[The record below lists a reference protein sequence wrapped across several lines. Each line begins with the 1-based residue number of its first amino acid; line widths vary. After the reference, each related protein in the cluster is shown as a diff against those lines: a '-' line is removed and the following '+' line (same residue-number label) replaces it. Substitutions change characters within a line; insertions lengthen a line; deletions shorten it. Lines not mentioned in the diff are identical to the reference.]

1 MHRVEPITILRF
13 LTNHFDAV
21 KDLYECQCNE
31 GSIRKEVFQE
41 IVKRHGAEITN
52 QFFDYKILKQNGED
66 YEFRKS
72 YYDFL
77 EFILVEFRPILP
89 ESIEKYYSVI
99 NDLFRKI
106 KQGSHEDKMILQA
119 RIAELAEQIR
129 EFLEQVEKNTL
140 RLLSESRELKANAD
154 KIDYRQKLHKASFW
168 IDYYI
173 LPLNKILD
181 VNNHHSIAYKLAEV
195 AEYVNQKRLVF
206 PDEKIRQRFEKLY
219 YLLVQVNDDLIRNS
233 KILTNELLPL
243 IERIRTESTIL
254 SGWIDFLK
262 NPFRIE
268 TPAMLKENMFTA
280 YSKDMYYHTKEFFE
294 QFEIQDDVIL
304 EDENVEL
311 EKWIYNKAAYKE
323 KLLAQLPVENFFE
336 WIMNELKHEFGT
348 TDTDKLF
355 TLACLVFEEDLKVEF
370 QEAEQYIITN
380 QAQFKVP
387 KIKIQN
393 YGLPE

>member
-1 MHRVEPITILRF
+1 MHRAEPITILRF

-21 KDLYECQCNE
+21 KELYECQSSD
-31 GSIRKEVFQE
+31 GAIRKETFQE
-41 IVKRHGAEITN
+41 IVKNHGAEITN

-77 EFILVEFRPILP
+77 EFILVEFRPVLP
-89 ESIEKYYSVI
+89 ESIEKYYGVI
-99 NDLFRKI
+99 NELFRKI
-106 KQGSHEDKMILQA
+106 KQGSHEEKMILEA
-119 RIAELAEQIR
+119 RIAELTEQIR

-181 VNNHHSIAYKLAEV
+181 VNNQQSIAFKLAEV
-195 AEYVNQKRLVF
+195 SEYVNQKRLVF
-206 PDEKIRQRFEKLY
+206 PDEKLRQRFEKLY
-219 YLLVQVNDDLIRNS
+219 YMLVQVNDDLIRNA

-262 NPFRIE
+262 NPFRVE
-268 TPAMLKENMFTA
+268 TPAMLKENMFTV
-280 YSKDMYYHTKEFFE
+280 YSKEMYYHTKEFFE
-294 QFEIQDDVIL
+294 QFEAQDDVIMQ
-304 EDENVEL
+304 DENVEL

-323 KLLAQLPVENFFE
+323 KLMKQLPVENFFE
-336 WIMNELKHEFGT
+336 WILNELKNEFGI
-348 TDTDKLF
+348 TDTEKLF
-355 TLACLVFEEDLKVEF
+355 TLASLVFEEDLKVEF
-370 QEAEQYIITN
+370 QEAEQYIKTTRT
-380 QAQFKVP
+380 QFKVP
-387 KIKIQN
+387 KIKIDN
-393 YGLPE
+393 HGLPE

>member
-1 MHRVEPITILRF
+1 MHRAEPITILRF

-21 KDLYECQCNE
+21 KDLYECQSRE
-31 GSIRKEVFQE
+31 GVIRKEIFQE

-52 QFFDYKILKQNGED
+52 QFFDYKILKPNGED

-77 EFILVEFRPILP
+77 EFILVEFRPVLP
-89 ESIEKYYSVI
+89 ESIEKYYGVI
-99 NDLFRKI
+99 NELFRKI
-106 KQGSHEDKMILQA
+106 KQSSHEEKMILEA

-140 RLLSESRELKANAD
+140 RLLAESRELKANAD

-173 LPLNKILD
+173 IPLNKILD
-181 VNNHHSIAYKLAEV
+181 VNNQQSIACKLAEV

-206 PDEKIRQRFEKLY
+206 PDEKLRQRFEKLY
-219 YLLVQVNDDLIRNS
+219 YTLVQVNDDLIRNS

-262 NPFRIE
+262 NPFRVE
-268 TPAMLKENMFTA
+268 TPPMLKENIFTA

-294 QFEIQDDVIL
+294 QFEAQDDVIVQ
-304 EDENVEL
+304 DENVEL
-311 EKWIYNKAAYKE
+311 EKWIYNKAVYKE
-323 KLLAQLPVENFFE
+323 KLMKQLPVENFFE
-336 WIMNELKHEFGT
+336 WIQNELKNEFGI
-348 TDTDKLF
+348 TDTEKFF
-355 TLACLVFEEDLKVEF
+355 TLASLMFEEDLKVEF
-370 QEAEQYIITN
+370 QEAELYIKTTN
-380 QAQFKVP
+380 TQFKVP
-387 KIKIQN
+387 KIKIDN
-393 YGLPE
+393 HGLPQ